1 MKCKHCQAELEEGV
15 TLCPECGTENAEAP
29 AEAVE
34 ETAEV
39 AAEEIESEEI
49 AAEDAE
55 TEETEAEEKT
65 EPAEEKKLS
74 EIQEGVKAT
83 PGKIAIAVAAVVVL
97 VAVLAAL
104 IITGI
109 ASWAK
114 DTPETEPT
122 TEVSATDPT
131 VEIPTTEATI
141 PADGNPDDVTCKG
154 SYTASDADVLAA
166 ADTVVATVGDKTL
179 TVKELQVYY
188 WMQAQQFMNS
198 ESGYY
203 AYYMGGIDMT
213 QPLDTQVSLMDQG
226 LTWQQYFLREALSA
240 WHTYQVM
247 ASEADASDFE
257 MDEEIRKELESIP
270 DSLLATATNAGFA
283 DVEALIQHNFGA
295 AATLEDYLAFSELYY
310 KGYDY
315 YDAKSIEL
323 TPTDDEIT
331 AYFDEHAEDYLESG
345 ISKETKTVDVR
356 HILIMPEGAT
366 NETVRTETFPEEAW
380 EAAQTQAQ
388 AILDG
393 YLAGEKT
400 EENFGLLATQHTQDP
415 GSAETGGLY
424 TGVNQGDMVEAFDAW
439 CFDAAR
445 QPGDTGIVKTE
456 FGYHIMY
463 YVGSNTLWQ
472 EYAKNDLLAERSN
485 KLLEDASAKYPIEV
499 DYSAIVLGIPPM
511 FEQTEAE

>member
-1 MKCKHCQAELEEGV
+1 MKCNHCQAELEEGV
-15 TLCPECGTENAEAP
+15 TLCPECGTENAEAQT
-29 AEAVE
+29 VE
-34 ETAEV
+34 ETAETV
-39 AAEEIESEEI
+39 QAQEE
-49 AAEDAE
+49 E
-55 TEETEAEEKT
+55 TVQEQTPEETEAKEELSDAV
-65 EPAEEKKLS
+65 AEEKPA

-83 PGKIAIAVAAVVVL
+83 PGKIAIAVAVVVVL

-104 IITGI
+104 IVAGI

-114 DTPETEPT
+114 EPAVTDPT
-122 TEVSATDPT
+122 TETSANFGPD
-131 VEIPTTEATI
+131 IPATEATI
-141 PADGNPDDVTCKG
+141 PADGNPEDVTCKG
-154 SYTASDADVLAA
+154 SYTASDADVQAA
-166 ADTVVATVGDKTL
+166 GDTVVATVGDKTL

-203 AYYMGGIDMT
+203 AYYMGAIDMT
-213 QPLDTQVSLMDQG
+213 KPLDMQVSVMDQS

-247 ASEADASDFE
+247 ASEADAAEYQMS
-257 MDEEIRKELESIP
+257 EEIRQELDSIP
-270 DSLLATATNAGFA
+270 DSLLMTATSGGFA
-283 DVEALIQHNFGA
+283 DVESLIQHNFGA

-310 KGYDY
+310 KGFDY
-315 YDAKSIEL
+315 YNAKSVEL

-331 AYFDEHAEDYLESG
+331 AFFNEHAEDYLEAG
-345 ISKETKTVDVR
+345 ITMDTKTVDVR

-380 EAAQTQAQ
+380 EAARVQAQ

-393 YLAGEKT
+393 YLAGENT
-400 EENFGLLATQHTQDP
+400 EENFSLLATQNTQDP

-456 FGYHIMY
+456 FGYHVMY
-463 YVGSNTLWQ
+463 FVGSHAVWQ

-485 KLLEDASAKYPIEV
+485 KLLEETSAKYPIEV
-499 DYSAIVLGIPPM
+499 DYSVIKLGIPPM
-511 FEQTEAE
+511 FELTEAE